1 VNADVNTDVNTDE
14 ESRAVAKVVDRLA
27 ERFPNLP
34 RASVERAV
42 REAHDAFSGR
52 PVRVYVPVLV
62 ERGAKLRLRDEQAA
76 ASGSAS
82 PSSATAGSATAGSA
96 TAGSAA

>member
-1 VNADVNTDVNTDE
+1 MNTDVHTDLKTNEDTDE

-42 REAHDAFSGR
+42 REAHDAFAGR

-62 ERGAKLRLRDEQAA
+62 ERGAKARLREELAA
-76 ASGSAS
+76 ASTPAAYTPAS
-82 PSSATAGSATAGSA
+82 PN
-96 TAGSAA
+96 SAA